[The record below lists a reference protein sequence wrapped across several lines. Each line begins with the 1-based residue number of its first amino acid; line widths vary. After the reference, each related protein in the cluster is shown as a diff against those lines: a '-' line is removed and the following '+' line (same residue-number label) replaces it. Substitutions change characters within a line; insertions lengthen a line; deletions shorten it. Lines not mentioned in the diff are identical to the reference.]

1 MKKFTNST
9 VRTKL
14 VILIVMN
21 TLFITLGGV
30 MVYWQ
35 SNKIVGATKDLQ
47 KNLEA
52 IVCQGQ
58 LDMMHDAIRGDV
70 YSALLPNT
78 DVNSAMAQLQEHGA
92 IGSKEVDEMIRPEA
106 HVDVRTGYLK
116 TAPVYKQ
123 YVQAAEKII
132 EMAKTDKTAALSGVG
147 EFENAYVA
155 LEGELGKMGDVVS
168 AISSKDNEIVQG
180 LAADLLLILIV
191 GVLIAVCVNLIM
203 GWFIERL
210 ISPRIADLTIAT
222 QKVLHGDYSHQVS
235 ESHDDDIG
243 TLIKAFNVMKNDI
256 QNRLNGAK
264 LMMNTIID
272 MTSDQRSTESALEAM
287 LKGLMEIVKA
297 RYAAA
302 AIFNDDGSV
311 GTFVTVGMSEEQKR
325 RIAHP
330 PVGKGLLGYI
340 QESKK
345 ALRVADM
352 SQHAKSSGFPSGHPP
367 MKTFLGA
374 PILFGKESM
383 GNVYF
388 TEKEDG
394 KEFTD
399 FDEDTIQIV
408 SQLAGIVI
416 TDRKTKHDLRAIVGQ
431 IQELSHTM
439 ADSTQSIS
447 GATEELAAGARE
459 QSGQAIDVA
468 AAVEEMA
475 SNIIETANSA
485 QKTAEF
491 AQSNGQLA
499 TEGQQT
505 VQNTIAK
512 MRHIADVVHESRQT
526 VQRLGDAGTSIGE
539 IVSVISDIAD
549 QTNLLA
555 LNAAIEAARAG
566 EQGRGFAVVADEV
579 RKLAERTTTATKQI
593 REMIT
598 SIQKETTE
606 AVQQMRD
613 GSREVEQGIA
623 MADNAGEALKQVVM
637 SAGHMVELVSS
648 IAGAAQEQSLT
659 SDTIARNVTNISTI
673 STESASTIM
682 DVARNV
688 TELSQLAE
696 ILKELTSQV
705 DVTGRTRKNGHHS
718 ATPTKNITERKATA
732 LLR

>member
-9 VRTKL
+9 VKAKL
-14 VILIVMN
+14 VILIAMN
-21 TLFITLGGV
+21 TLFIALGGII
-30 MVYWQ
+30 VYWQ

-52 IVCQGQ
+52 IICQGQ

-70 YSALLPNT
+70 YSALLPNI
-78 DVNSAMAQLQEHGA
+78 DPGIAMNQLQEHGA
-92 IGSKEVDEMIRPEA
+92 IGSKEVDEMISPTS
-106 HVDVRTGYLK
+106 HPDVRSGYTKTG
-116 TAPVYKQ
+116 PVYKQ
-123 YVQAAEKII
+123 YLQAAEKII
-132 EMAKTDKTAALSGVG
+132 EIAKTDKNAALAGVA
-147 EFENAYVA
+147 EFETAYIA
-155 LEGELGKMGDVVS
+155 LEGELGKMGDIVS
-168 AISSKDNEIVQG
+168 AISAKDNQIVQG
-180 LAADLLLILIV
+180 LASELLILLLI
-191 GVLIAVCVNLIM
+191 GVLIAALVNLFL
-203 GWFIERL
+203 GWIIERL
-210 ISPRIADLTIAT
+210 ISPRIAALTIAT
-222 QKVLHGDYSHQVS
+222 EKVLIGDYSHKVP
-235 ESHDDDIG
+235 ESYDDDIG
-243 TLIKAFNVMKNDI
+243 TLVKAFNVMKNDI
-256 QNRLNGAK
+256 QNRLHGAK
-264 LMMNTIID
+264 LMMNTIVE
-272 MTSDQRSTESALEAM
+272 MTSDQQNTETTMESM

-302 AIFNDDGSV
+302 SIMNEDGSIRS
-311 GTFVTVGMSEEQKR
+311 FITVGMSEEQKR

-330 PVGKGLLGYI
+330 PVGKGLLGHI
-340 QESKK
+340 QQSQK

-352 SQHAKSSGFPSGHPP
+352 SQHPNSSGFPAGHPP
-367 MKTFLGA
+367 MKSFVGA
-374 PILFGKESM
+374 PILFGKKSM

-431 IQELSHTM
+431 IQELSYTM

-485 QKTAEF
+485 QKTSEF

-499 TEGQQT
+499 TDGQQT

-512 MRHIADVVHESRQT
+512 MRHIAEVVHESQQT

-579 RKLAERTTTATKQI
+579 RKLAERTTVATKQI
-593 REMIT
+593 RDMIT
-598 SIQKETTE
+598 SIQKETAE
-606 AVQQMRD
+606 AVKQMQQ
-613 GSREVEQGIA
+613 GSKEVEQGIA
-623 MADNAGEALKQVVM
+623 MADNAGEALKQVVQ

-705 DVTGRTRKNGHHS
+705 DVTGQTKKNEYKSQQTISQRK
-718 ATPTKNITERKATA
+718 TA
-732 LLR
+732 GLLK

>member
-9 VRTKL
+9 VKAKL
-14 VILIVMN
+14 VILIAMN
-21 TLFITLGGV
+21 TFFIALGGII
-30 MVYWQ
+30 VYWQ
-35 SNKIVGATKDLQ
+35 SNKIVRANKDLQ

-52 IVCQGQ
+52 IICQGQ
-58 LDMMHDAIRGDV
+58 LDIMHDAIRGDV

-78 DVNSAMAQLQEHGA
+78 EANTAMSQLQEHGT
-92 IGSKEVDEMIRPEA
+92 IGSQKLDEMISPTSLP
-106 HVDVRTGYLK
+106 DVRSGYTK

-132 EMAKTDKTAALSGVG
+132 ETAKTDKNAALAGVA
-147 EFENAYVA
+147 EFETAYIA
-155 LEGELGKMGDVVS
+155 LEGELGKMGDIIS
-168 AISSKDNEIVQG
+168 AISVKDNQILQG
-180 LAADLLLILIV
+180 LASELLILLII
-191 GVLIAVCVNLIM
+191 GVVVAIIVNLVM
-203 GWFIERL
+203 GWIIERL
-210 ISPRIADLTIAT
+210 ISPRIAELTIAT
-222 QKVLHGDYSHQVS
+222 EKVLLGDYSHNVP
-235 ESHDDDIG
+235 ETHDDDIG
-243 TLIKAFNVMKNDI
+243 TLIKAFNVMKTDI
-256 QNRLNGAK
+256 KNRLHGAK
-264 LMMNTIID
+264 LMMNTIVE
-272 MTSDQRSTESALEAM
+272 MTSDQRSTETALESM

-302 AIFNDDGSV
+302 SIMNEDGSV
-311 GTFVTVGMSEEQKR
+311 KSFVTVGMTEEQKK

-330 PVGKGLLGYI
+330 PVGKGLLGHI
-340 QESKK
+340 QQTGKV
-345 ALRVADM
+345 LRVADM
-352 SQHAKSSGFPSGHPP
+352 SKHPSSSGFPSGHPP
-367 MKTFLGA
+367 MKSFVGA

-399 FDEDTIQIV
+399 FDEDTIPIV

-431 IQELSHTM
+431 IQELSYTM

-485 QKTAEF
+485 QKTSEF

-512 MRHIADVVHESRQT
+512 MRHIAGVVHESQQT
-526 VQRLGDAGTSIGE
+526 VQRLGDAGTSIVE

-566 EQGRGFAVVADEV
+566 DQGRGFAVVADEV

-593 REMIT
+593 RDMIT
-598 SIQKETTE
+598 SIQKETSE
-606 AVQQMRD
+606 AVKQMQQ
-613 GSREVEQGIA
+613 GSKEVEQGIA
-623 MADNAGEALKQVVM
+623 MADNAGEALKQVVQ

-673 STESASTIM
+673 SAESASTIM

-705 DVTGRTRKNGHHS
+705 DVTGRRKKAELDSRQVINQ
-718 ATPTKNITERKATA
+718 RKTA
-732 LLR
+732 GLLR